1 MPSDKSEVDLEL
13 KSKLEPV
20 CKFILVSALALV
32 KYKLLEPSAI
42 SSVSNT
48 TAPVAELTLVT
59 GADDCVKLITPVE
72 LLYEISPLADIA
84 DLLLAFVK

>member
-1 MPSDKSEVDLEL
+1 
-13 KSKLEPV
+13 
-20 CKFILVSALALV
+20 
-32 KYKLLEPSAI
+32 LLEPSAI
-42 SSVSNT
+42 SSVSNV

-84 DLLLAFVK
+84 DLLLALVK